1 MSPKKLNL
9 DEIQE
14 EILDECFAE
23 EEQKTLDS
31 LQSDDD
37 LESTNSTDNNESTD
51 DVHHGLTMDTIKSS
65 IKSKKFISNEEL
77 VHNVQTGIDVEE
89 SKKLLVMYNSGLV
102 YNEAKN
108 CTCNIPFQD
117 KVGYGFEALMKA
129 IYGYNTSFRTLFST
143 YATTTIR
150 QHMYRNGN
158 NDVRMV
164 ALPEHLSVKNIRIQS
179 FIERYKSEHSTYP
192 TNEEISES
200 TGVELSGV
208 ERIMNYNSNTFSIDT
223 PMNHGE
229 EGSEQTLKDI
239 IAGEGSDYIVDER
252 CVSKDFLS
260 TMEDIMNELEEHE
273 RVLLGLVHGLDG
285 YRIHTFDEIISTGY
299 IDYNGKFITS
309 KATLSRRYNGVMDKV
324 RRIVERK
331 EINFDL

>member
-9 DEIQE
+9 DDIQE
-14 EILDECFAE
+14 EILDECFEKE
-23 EEQKTLDS
+23 ELT
-31 LQSDDD
+31 
-37 LESTNSTDNNESTD
+37 LESLVIDDSDEDTTSDSTD
-51 DVHHGLTMDTIKSS
+51 DVHHGLTMDQIKTQIKSDQY
-65 IKSKKFISNEEL
+65 ISNEDL
-77 VHNVQTGIDVEE
+77 VRKVQSGVDVEE
-89 SKKLLVMYNSGLV
+89 SKKLLVMFNSGLV

-117 KVGYGFEALMKA
+117 KVQYGFEGLMKA
-129 IYGYNTSFRTLFST
+129 IYGFNTTFRTLFST

-164 ALPEHLSVKNIRIQS
+164 ALPEHLSVNNIRIKS
-179 FIERYKSEHSTYP
+179 FIERYMNDNTGYP
-192 TNEEISES
+192 SNEQIAEG
-200 TGVELSGV
+200 TGIDIRSVK
-208 ERIMNYNSNTFSIDT
+208 RIMNYNSNTFSIDT
-223 PMNHGE
+223 PMNKGD

-239 IAGEGSDYIVDER
+239 IPGDSSDYVVDER
-252 CVSKDFLS
+252 CVAKDFVS
-260 TMEDIMNELEEHE
+260 TMEEIMNELEEHE

-299 IDYNGKFITS
+299 IDGKGKFVTS
-309 KATLSRRYNGVMDKV
+309 KATLSRRYNDMMDKV

-331 EINFDL
+331 QINFDL

>member
-9 DEIQE
+9 DEIQD
-14 EILDECFAE
+14 EILDECFEADE
-23 EEQKTLDS
+23 KTIESLELDDS
-31 LQSDDD
+31 DLDDD
-37 LESTNSTDNNESTD
+37 SASTDE
-51 DVHHGLTMDTIKSS
+51 VHHGLTMGAIKSN
-65 IKSKKFISNEEL
+65 IKSNQFVKNEIL
-77 VHNVQTGIDVEE
+77 VRNVQTGIDVEE
-89 SKKLLVMYNSGLV
+89 SKKLLVMFNSGLV

-117 KVGYGFEALMKA
+117 KVQYGFEGLMKA
-129 IYGYNTSFRTLFST
+129 IYGYNTTFRTLFST

-164 ALPEHLSVKNIRIQS
+164 ALPEHLSVNNIRIQN
-179 FIERYKSEHSTYP
+179 FIERYMTENTGYP
-192 TNEEISES
+192 SNEQIAES
-200 TGVELSGV
+200 TGIDIRSVK
-208 ERIMNYNSNTFSIDT
+208 RIMNYNSNTFSIDT
-223 PMNHGE
+223 PMNRGD

-239 IAGEGSDYIVDER
+239 IPGESADYIVDER
-252 CVSKDFLS
+252 CVAKDFVS
-260 TMEDIMNELEEHE
+260 TMEEIMNELEEHE

-299 IDYNGKFITS
+299 IDGKGKYVTS
-309 KATLSRRYNGVMDKV
+309 KATLSRRYNDMMDKV

-331 EINFDL
+331 QINFDL

>member
-9 DEIQE
+9 DAIQD
-14 EILDECFAE
+14 EILDECFEAE
-23 EEQKTLDS
+23 EKTIESLDV
-31 LQSDDD
+31 DDSE
-37 LESTNSTDNNESTD
+37 LEEDSASTD
-51 DVHHGLTMDTIKSS
+51 DVHHGLTMDKIKTTIKSDQY
-65 IKSKKFISNEEL
+65 ISNEEL
-77 VHNVQTGIDVEE
+77 VRKVQSGIDVEE

-117 KVGYGFEALMKA
+117 KVQYGFEGLMKA
-129 IYGYNTSFRTLFST
+129 IYGFNTSFRTLFST

-164 ALPEHLSVKNIRIQS
+164 ALPEHLSVNNIRIQS
-179 FIERYKSEHSTYP
+179 FIERYMNDNTGYP
-192 TNEEISES
+192 SNEQIAEA
-200 TGVELSGV
+200 TGIDIRSVK
-208 ERIMNYNSNTFSIDT
+208 RIMNYNSNTFSIDT
-223 PMNHGE
+223 PMNKGD

-239 IAGEGSDYIVDER
+239 IAGESADYVVDER
-252 CVSKDFLS
+252 CVAKDFVS
-260 TMEDIMNELEEHE
+260 TMEEIMNELEEHE

-285 YRIHTFDEIISTGY
+285 YRIHTFDEIINTGY
-299 IDYNGKFITS
+299 IDGKGKFVTS
-309 KATLSRRYNGVMDKV
+309 KATLSRRYNDMMDKV

-331 EINFDL
+331 QINFDL